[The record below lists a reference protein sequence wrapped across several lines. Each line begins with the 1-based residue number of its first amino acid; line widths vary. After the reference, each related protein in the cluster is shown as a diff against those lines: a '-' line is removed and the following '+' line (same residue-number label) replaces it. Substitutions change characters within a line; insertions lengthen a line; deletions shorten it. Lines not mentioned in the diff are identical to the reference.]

1 MKHISDL
8 ITEEDQE
15 GCTPLHYACKQG
27 VPLSVNILLEMNVSV
42 YAKSRDKK
50 SPLHFAAR

>member
-1 MKHISDL
+1 MKHIKDL
-8 ITEEDQE
+8 ISEEDQE

-42 YAKSRDKK
+42 YSKSRDKK